1 MGDRTDYWMDR
12 IEREFI
18 RKPGSHLIQ
27 CGITEAG
34 KTQGFFWL
42 VEGIV
47 NCTKNTVVWFDIG
60 KSSEILK
67 LSEFGPLHI
76 LTPQGMD
83 VEVKSNLDL
92 DISYAE
98 VADLRDVWDHLIPGR
113 INVISFEPF
122 ILDPDVYGPLVGS
135 IFTSLIRK
143 AHRYEL
149 QVPMDI
155 IYDEFH
161 RVCPAKG
168 HSVNVKQSKYG
179 AIIQHNV
186 EKLRSFKI
194 RFIVS
199 THGWNKIRRGVKQS
213 FNWQLIRRGSEFDSG
228 KLKRYNPLWEKIP
241 VDKAFMVFPNM
252 TFSDRLDMHY
262 YGEGE
267 DLGRVY
273 YRGEILDPSEYA
285 GDLGIPGVGGDG
297 DGDEDEV
304 LVVREDILDIREQ
317 LLDLQTA
324 IRTQDSDERW
334 HTEKTIVSL
343 QHDLSL
349 LQIQLEELTG
359 GDLE

>member
-1 MGDRTDYWMDR
+1 MGDRSDYWRDR

-27 CGITEAG
+27 TGITESG

-42 VEGIV
+42 VEGIT
-47 NCTKNTVVWFDIG
+47 NCTRNIPVWFDIG
-60 KSSEILK
+60 KSSEILR

-76 LTPQGMD
+76 LTPQGMT
-83 VEVKSNLDL
+83 VEVKTNHDL
-92 DISYAE
+92 DITYGE
-98 VADLRDVWDHLIPGR
+98 VLDLRDVWDHLVKDR
-113 INVISFEPF
+113 INIISFEPF

-168 HSVNVKQSKYG
+168 HSVNAKQSKYG

-186 EKLRSFKI
+186 EKLRSFGI

-199 THGWNKIRRGVKQS
+199 THGWNKIRKGVKQS
-213 FNWQLIRRGSEFDSG
+213 FNWKLIRRGSEFDSG

-241 VDKAFMVFPNM
+241 LDRSVMVFPNM
-252 TFSDRLDMHY
+252 TFSDKIKMHY

-273 YRGEILDPSEYA
+273 YHGEILDPSEYA

-324 IRTQDSDERW
+324 IRTQDPDERW
-334 HTEKTIVSL
+334 QTEKTIASL